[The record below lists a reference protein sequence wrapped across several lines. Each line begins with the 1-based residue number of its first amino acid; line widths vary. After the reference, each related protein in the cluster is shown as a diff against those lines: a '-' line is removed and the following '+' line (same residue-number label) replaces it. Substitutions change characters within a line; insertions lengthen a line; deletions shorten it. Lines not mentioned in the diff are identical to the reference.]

1 MQRRLKPFLPR
12 SLFGRAALILVLP
25 VVVVQLIVSI
35 AFIQRHFDGVT
46 RQMTGGVT
54 IELRYLRARME
65 AVSDAGQAQA
75 VAYDLARGLDLGL
88 TFPLAEADI
97 RQTDSREWFDY
108 AGRAITATLYERL
121 SGVRAVDLT
130 SNPLVVQVYMNTN
143 KGPLRIEIKR
153 SRLSA
158 SNPHQ
163 LLVWMVFTSALM
175 TFIAYIFLRNQLSPI
190 TRLAR
195 AAEAFGKG
203 QTMPYSPRGATEVR
217 AAGNA
222 FLNMR
227 ARIERQIESRTQ
239 MLSGVSHDLRTP
251 LTRLKLGLSFL
262 PEDDDT
268 RALQQDVAD
277 MERLVDE
284 FLSFARGDAM
294 EEPESVN
301 LTALMHHIVENARRM
316 GQPVTLAPDS
326 SQPGDALET
335 AKLRPQAITRALEN
349 LIGNAVRHAAQ
360 VEVSLQR
367 SDRVLRFIV
376 EDDGPGIAKDRRD
389 EALEPFKRLDPAR
402 NPNKGGGVG
411 LGLSIAS
418 DIARSHGGALRL
430 GESERLGG
438 LRAEISVAR

>member
-1 MQRRLKPFLPR
+1 MQRRLKPLLPR

-46 RQMTGGVT
+46 RQMTGGVS
-54 IELRYLRARME
+54 IEIRYIRARID
-65 AVSDAGQAQA
+65 AVETQAQA
-75 VAYDLARGLDLGL
+75 KALAYDLTRGLDLGL
-88 TFPLAEADI
+88 KFPLDAAEIPQA
-97 RQTDSREWFDY
+97 DSRAWFDY
-108 AGRAITATLYERL
+108 AGRAVALTLYERL

-130 SNPLVVQVYMNTN
+130 SNPLAVQVYLDTN
-143 KGPLRIEIKR
+143 KGPIRFEIKR
-153 SRLSA
+153 SRISA

-190 TRLAR
+190 TKLAR
-195 AAEAFGKG
+195 ASDAFGKG
-203 QTMPYSPRGATEVR
+203 QTVPYTPRGATEVR

-294 EEPESVN
+294 EESEP
-301 LTALMHHIVENARRM
+301 TDPIALLQHVVDNARRM
-316 GQPVTLAPDS
+316 GQPVTLGAAKFDT
-326 SQPGDALET
+326 GDALDV
-335 AKLRPQAITRALEN
+335 ARLRPQAITRALEN
-349 LIGNAVRHAAQ
+349 LIGNAVRHAKH
-360 VEVSLQR
+360 VEVSLQI

-430 GESERLGG
+430 GDSERMGG